1 MTNDV
6 SNQILHELTRLNG
19 QVSGIES
26 QLKEVTG
33 DVKSLKADVKD
44 LKEDVAVLKEDV
56 KVLKVDVTVLKE
68 DVKVLKVDV
77 DTLKADVKLLKETAA
92 TKKDI
97 EEFPAVKSVIYDIGD
112 KLTEVDSSIKRME
125 LSQEK
130 YENRLDLL
138 SIRSLDQE
146 AEIKSIKHL
155 VKN

>member
-6 SNQILHELTRLNG
+6 SNQILHELTKLNG

-33 DVKSLKADVKD
+33 DVKSLK
-44 LKEDVAVLKEDV
+44 EDV
-56 KVLKVDVTVLKE
+56 KILKEDVTVLKE
-68 DVKVLKVDV
+68 DVKVLKEDV
-77 DTLKADVKLLKETAA
+77 DTLKTDVKLLKETTA

-155 VKN
+155 VRN

>member
-6 SNQILHELTRLNG
+6 SNQILHELTKLNG

-33 DVKSLKADVKD
+33 DVKSLKEDVKI
-44 LKEDVAVLKEDV
+44 LKEDVTVLKEDV

-68 DVKVLKVDV
+68 DV
-77 DTLKADVKLLKETAA
+77 DTLKTDVKLLKETTA

-155 VKN
+155 VRN